1 MFEAQTMDI
10 LRELTAIRRLLEE
23 RVDKLQKNT
32 DKPRWYED

>member
-1 MFEAQTMDI
+1 MFDAQTMDI

-23 RVDKLQKNT
+23 LVELQKKD